1 MNLLPPPSTLPP
13 GSTVWAYLRDSGG
26 DTQDRSITRQLES
39 IQAYCKQHQ
48 LQLVHVYKDIAK
60 SGTTTAGRDDFH
72 RMIAQSD
79 QRENNPAGLL
89 LWSFS
94 RFGRNLDD
102 ATYFKARLR
111 RNDIIIHSLTDQIP
125 DGPYSRFVE
134 TLVDISNEERSRQT
148 SIDAK
153 DGLRSIVSQGAV
165 PGTPPRG
172 FKRVPISTINPRT
185 GEERKNHKWVPDPK
199 IIPKVRKAFQM
210 RASGATLREVH
221 NATHLYGSINSFRT
235 FFTNRIYIGIL
246 EFGGMVIEKYCPPI
260 VDMQTW
266 NAVQVRIEETSQKQ
280 FKELHPRRANSI
292 YLFSGMIKCA
302 KCDSPMSGNSV
313 TFKSDRSRDEAY
325 RCSRA
330 RRRFEDPRCDAVRIS
345 RQKLED
351 LVLST
356 LKEYILIPD
365 NLSAVQELA
374 IHNQEQGEAERTER
388 KSTLLQDRT
397 DASRQIANITR
408 AIADAGHSEA
418 LLNSLKEKESL
429 RAQIKA
435 ELDELEIPIQTIPH
449 LSTPQ
454 LDTASKRW
462 IDILNNKPLEQRRQ
476 FLRGFVHEVRA
487 ERHGKII
494 SALITYYYPP
504 TLSGEEGPPFDSAP
518 TDVLSMYPPPVGA
531 STCQKPPTED
541 VERFLSMLRFDSR
554 GKLNALAI

>member
-26 DTQDRSITRQLES
+26 DTQDRSISRQLES
-39 IQAYCKQHQ
+39 IQAYCKQHK
-48 LQLVHVYKDIAK
+48 LQLVHIFKDVAK

-79 QRENNPAGLL
+79 QMEDNPAGLL

-153 DGLRSIVSQGAV
+153 DGLRSLVMQGGM

-172 FKRVPISTINPRT
+172 FKRVPITTINPRT
-185 GEERKNHKWVPDPK
+185 GLERKNHKWVPDPK
-199 IIPKVRKAFQM
+199 VIPKVRKAFKM
-210 RASGATLREVH
+210 RASGSTLREIH
-221 NATHLYGSINSFRT
+221 NATHLYGTRNSYRT

-246 EFGGMVIEKYCPPI
+246 EFGGMVIEKYCPPT
-260 VDMQTW
+260 VDMDTW
-266 NAVQVRIEETSQKQ
+266 NAVQARIEETSQKQ
-280 FKELHPRRANSI
+280 FKDLHPRRANSI

-313 TFKSDRSRDEAY
+313 TFKSNRDRDEAY

-330 RRRFEDPRCDAVRIS
+330 RRRLEDPRCDAPRIS

-356 LKEYILIPD
+356 LTQFILTPD
-365 NLSAVQELA
+365 NLIAVQEIA
-374 IHNQEQGEAERTER
+374 QHNQTYGEAERNER
-388 KSTLLQDRT
+388 RSTLLQDRT

-408 AIADAGHSEA
+408 AIADAGHSDA
-418 LLNSLKEKESL
+418 LLNSLKEKEAL

-435 ELDELEIPIQTIPH
+435 ELDELLVPIQTIPH
-449 LSTPQ
+449 LSTAQ
-454 LDTASKRW
+454 IETASKVL
-462 IDILNNKPLEQRRQ
+462 IDRLNKAPIEKRRQ
-476 FLRGFVHEVRA
+476 ILRGVVHEVRA

-504 TLSGEEGPPFDSAP
+504 TILPSPLGRGQGEGHGEGEDHPFDLAP
-518 TDVLSMYPPPVGA
+518 MDDVLSMYPPSVGA
-531 STCQKPPTED
+531 HLYRQTFTYPVDNKNRS
-541 VERFLSMLRFDSR
+541 
-554 GKLNALAI
+554 

>member
-13 GSTVWAYLRDSGG
+13 GSSVWAYLRDSGG
-26 DTQDRSITRQLES
+26 DTQDRSITRQLEA
-39 IQAYCKQHQ
+39 IQAYCKQYK
-48 LQLVHVYKDIAK
+48 LQLVHTFKDIAK

-79 QRENNPAGLL
+79 QKENNPAGLL

-172 FKRVPISTINPRT
+172 FKRVPIATINPRT

-199 IIPKVRKAFQM
+199 VIPKVRKAFQM
-210 RASGATLREVH
+210 RASGSTLREIH
-221 NATHLYGSINSFRT
+221 NATHLYGSINSYRT

-260 VDMQTW
+260 VDMDTW
-266 NAVQVRIEETSQKQ
+266 NAVQARIEETGQKQ
-280 FKELHPRRANSI
+280 FKDLHPRRANSI
-292 YLFSGMIKCA
+292 YLFSGMIRCA

-313 TFKSDRSRDEAY
+313 TFKSNRGRDEAY

-356 LKEYILIPD
+356 LTEYILIPD
-365 NLSAVQELA
+365 NLIAVQELA
-374 IHNQEQGEAERTER
+374 VQNQTYGEAERNER
-388 KSTLLQDRT
+388 RSTLLQYRA

-408 AIADAGHSEA
+408 AIADAGHSDA

-435 ELDELEIPIQTIPH
+435 ELDELAIPIQTIPN
-449 LSTPQ
+449 LSTQ
-454 LDTASKRW
+454 QIESASKVL
-462 IDILNNKPLEQRRQ
+462 IDQLNKAPLEKRRQ
-476 FLRGFVHEVRA
+476 ILRGIVHEVRA

-504 TLSGEEGPPFDSAP
+504 NLSGAEDPPFDSAP
-518 TDVLSMYPPPVGA
+518 TDNVLSMYPPPVGA
-531 STCQKPPTED
+531 HLYRQTFTYPVDTNKNRS
-541 VERFLSMLRFDSR
+541 
-554 GKLNALAI
+554 

>member
-13 GSTVWAYLRDSGG
+13 CSTVWAYLRDSGG
-26 DTQDRSITRQLES
+26 DTQDRSISRQLES

-79 QRENNPAGLL
+79 QKENNPAGLL

-153 DGLRSIVSQGAV
+153 DGLRSIVSQGAM

-172 FKRVPISTINPRT
+172 FKRVPITTINPRT

-199 IIPKVRKAFQM
+199 IIPKVRKAFRM
-210 RASGATLREVH
+210 RASGSTLREIH
-221 NATHLYGSINSFRT
+221 NATHLYGSNNSYRT
-235 FFTNRIYIGIL
+235 FFTNRKYIGIL
-246 EFGGMVIEKYCPPI
+246 EFGGMVIENFCPPI
-260 VDMQTW
+260 IDMDTW
-266 NAVQVRIEETSQKQ
+266 NAVQARIEETSQKQ
-280 FKELHPRRANSI
+280 FKDLHPRRANSI
-292 YLFSGMIKCA
+292 YLFSGMTRCA

-313 TFKSDRSRDEAY
+313 TFASNRGRDEAY
-325 RCSRA
+325 RCTRA

-356 LKEYILIPD
+356 LKEQILIPD
-365 NLSAVQELA
+365 HLMAVQEIALQ
-374 IHNQEQGEAERTER
+374 NQTDREAERTER
-388 KSTLLQDRT
+388 RSILLQDRA
-397 DASRQIANITR
+397 DASRQIANITH
-408 AIADAGHSEA
+408 AIADAGHSAA

-435 ELDELEIPIQTIPH
+435 ELDELLVPIQTIPH
-449 LSTPQ
+449 LSALQ
-454 LDTASKRW
+454 IETASKVW
-462 IDILNNKPLEQRRQ
+462 IDILSNAPIEKRRQ
-476 FLRGFVHEVRA
+476 ILRGIVHEVRA
-487 ERHGKII
+487 ERHGKTI

-504 TLSGEEGPPFDSAP
+504 TIFPSPSGRGQGEGQDPPFDPAL
-518 TDVLSMYPPPVGA
+518 TDDLLSMYPPPVGA
-531 STCQKPPTED
+531 HLYRQTFTYPAESKTPHSK
-541 VERFLSMLRFDSR
+541 
-554 GKLNALAI
+554 